1 MAIYNLESIAN
12 CYAYGIINS
21 SVTCALNDVA
31 ERLGIIEKKSILGKR
46 KRRDRNYANTHQPLK
61 VGNGAIVIFNGDCG
75 FMERPIEDVIDA
87 LSRYNDMFE
96 KKNVHI
102 FFIRGG
108 GEDPSWFNDGKI
120 LLSNI
125 KCIEDYSLIIT
136 KHVNI
141 LCVGGG
147 VSIDKTWKESK
158 KETESSKDAL
168 PSYDENK
175 LSQLVSSHYIHAVL
189 TPTQP
194 TFVSP
199 YIDSITSS
207 EWLKDKKNLIEMI
220 WSSRLVSDRI
230 YSYLACDCT
239 SLPFIWLH
247 QLSGNLMSR
256 SSRINNIVFHP
267 IQNSQ
272 IVNITSLIENN
283 FCVNLNKIEKNTVL
297 PKEVKKISWSTPW
310 GETSSINFGTN
321 EEVNDVAFGDLMDIA
336 LGGQEEGDEEEA

>member
-46 KRRDRNYANTHQPLK
+46 KRRDRSHANVHQPLK
-61 VGNGAIVIFNGDCG
+61 VGDGAIVIFNGDCG
-75 FMERPIEDVIDA
+75 FMERPIEDVIDV
-87 LSRYNDMFE
+87 LSRYNDTFQ
-96 KKNVHI
+96 KNNVYV
-102 FFIRGG
+102 FFVRGG

-125 KCIEDYSLIIT
+125 KCVEDYSLIVT
-136 KHVNI
+136 KHINI

-158 KETESSKDAL
+158 NKIDPSKDAL

-175 LSQLVSSHYIHAVL
+175 LSQLTSSHYIHVVI

-194 TFVSP
+194 TFISP

-207 EWLKDKKNLIEMI
+207 EWLKDKKNLIERI
-220 WSSRLVSDRI
+220 WSSRLVLDRI
-230 YSYLACDCT
+230 HSYLVRDCT
-239 SLPFIWLH
+239 SLPYTWLY
-247 QLSGNLMSR
+247 QSNGNIMSR
-256 SSRINNIVFHP
+256 SSRMNNIVFSP

-272 IVNITSLIENN
+272 IVNIASSIENN
-283 FCVNLNKIEKNTVL
+283 FCVNLSKIEKNTVL
-297 PKEVKKISWSTPW
+297 PKEEKRISWSTP
-310 GETSSINFGTN
+310 INFNTYS
-321 EEVNDVAFGDLMDIA
+321 EVNDAAFGGLMDIA
-336 LGGQEEGDEEEA
+336 LGGQEEDDEEEA